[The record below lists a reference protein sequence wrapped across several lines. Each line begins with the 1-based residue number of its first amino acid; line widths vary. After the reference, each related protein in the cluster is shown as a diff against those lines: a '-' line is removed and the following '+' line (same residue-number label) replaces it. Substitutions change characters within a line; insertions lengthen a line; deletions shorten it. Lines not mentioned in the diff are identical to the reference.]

1 MSYSVLE
8 LQGLNKSFGAVRAT
22 RDLSFLVKACEIHA
36 LIGPNGAGK
45 TTVVQQIYGALKPD
59 VGRVLFNGRDISNLP
74 VPDRVRAGIGRKILD
89 WSLWGKCRNDF
100 QAGVQLS
107 AQRLF
112 TDGCIQ
118 VTQIMPEEIA

>member
-1 MSYSVLE
+1 MKDWQMHYMD
-8 LQGLNKSFGAVRAT
+8 F
-22 RDLSFLVKACEIHA
+22 VKIF
-36 LIGPNGAGK
+36 
-45 TTVVQQIYGALKPD
+45 TVH
-59 VGRVLFNGRDISNLP
+59 
-74 VPDRVRAGIGRKILD
+74 AGIGRKILD